1 MRLGTLEAGGTK
13 MVLSVGNENNEL
25 LEQTSIPT
33 ETPAKTI
40 PAMVEWFK
48 SKDITALG
56 IGSFGPVDLNPKSQT
71 YGYITSTPKQGWTN
85 QPLLP
90 TLQESL
96 HVPAMIDTDVNAAA
110 LAEWKLGA
118 AKGLNSCLYVTIG
131 TGVGAGLVVEG
142 HLVHGLLHPEMGHM
156 LLQPAKNDPT
166 PDGFCPFHK
175 GCLEGLA
182 SGPAIA
188 KRWGRKA
195 YELPQD
201 HEAWEL
207 EAWYLAQ
214 MCMNAI
220 CTLSP
225 EKIILGGGVM
235 QQKHLFPMIRK
246 KTQELLN
253 GYIRHQAILEKIDA
267 YITEPGLGTKSG
279 ATGAL
284 LLAKQA
290 AGIPEG

>member
-1 MRLGTLEAGGTK
+1 M
-13 MVLSVGNENNEL
+13 
-25 LEQTSIPT
+25 ID
-33 ETPAKTI
+33 
-40 PAMVEWFK
+40 WFK

-71 YGYITSTPKQGWTN
+71 YGYITSTPKPGWSN
-85 QPLLP
+85 QPLMP

-214 MCMNAI
+214 MCVNAI